1 MKTNRRLLQ
10 TVLLASL
17 LFLSLGTAKAETF
30 QVNGIYYSILS
41 TEPEGIVKVIANPE
55 GEPYSGENITIP
67 STVYYGGLPCKVT
80 SIDPYAF
87 KNSTYSRVT
96 ISGPVKSIGQ
106 YAFQDCKNLT
116 YVKIAEEVTAIQPG
130 TFSGCGSLTDVVMPD
145 GIKQIDGWAFSNCS
159 KLAYIYHYSKNVQN
173 GFHLLGWPTSL
184 TYVGNYAF
192 HNCNKLPDIP
202 TSLYYIGDYAFLS
215 CHSLTSVR
223 IPATV
228 SYIGTNPFAY
238 CSGIESIVVDSDNPA
253 YDSRSNCN
261 AIVYTNY
268 DRIISG
274 CKNTTIPSDIK
285 SIWDYSFAGQKM
297 PFITIGQSVA
307 DIGMNAFIYCSDLKR
322 VRSLATTPPT
332 CGTDAFSGSTNL
344 SSITLYVPN
353 VAKYKSTAPWSE
365 FGNILPLSEWKDY
378 YTITYT
384 IDGEVYATEEVAEG
398 AVITPKE
405 APAKDGF
412 IFYEWKGLPET
423 MPGNHLTVEA
433 VYTEPITFESDG
445 LWYSLCYKGQVA
457 VIANPSG
464 ERYVGN
470 VTIPETVSNEGVEYS
485 VTSIGKDAFRFCS
498 DLTSITIPH
507 SVTSIGYYAFS
518 VCSGLTSITIPNSVA
533 FIGAGPFSYCS
544 ALTSIVVEAGNT
556 VFDSRNNCNAIIHTK
571 TNYLINGC
579 QSTIIPNSVTSIGD
593 YAFSECSGLTSITIP
608 NSVTSIGYEAFRGC
622 SGLTSITIP
631 NTVTRIGDHAFSE
644 CSGLTSIVVEDG
656 NTIYD
661 SRNNCN
667 AFIETKTNKLIS
679 GCQSTIIPNSVTS
692 IGNYAF
698 FSCSS
703 LTSITIPN
711 SVTSIGDD
719 AFYGCSGLTNITIP
733 NSVTSIGNYAFS
745 YCSGL
750 TNITIPNSVTSIG
763 NHAFF
768 SCSSLT
774 SITIPNSVASIGNYA
789 FFSCSS
795 LTSITIP
802 NSVTSIGDSAFKGCM
817 SLHSVRIMA
826 TTPPACDVTAF
837 DGTNKPTLYVPEES
851 VEAYRSTSP
860 WNSEFKAILPL
871 KGWEETFEYDGLFYT
886 PISED
891 KVAVIE
897 SQNGEKYS
905 GIIVI
910 PETVS
915 YDGKNYSVERIA
927 ENAFADCTNLTIITI
942 PKSVTNIGDN
952 AFKNCRKLGYVRNF
966 AVTPP
971 VYDVTEVIFQSGSPI
986 VYVPEES
993 MELYRSHSSWMLSE
1007 YYINSLDNWEEKFV
1021 LNGLYYTIINED
1033 GVKMVENLEEID
1045 HSGDIIIPDTVC
1057 YKGKNYAVKSISGT
1071 FQNCKNLRSITIPNT
1086 VTTIGSSAFYSC
1098 TALTNVIIPNSV
1110 TTIGYSAFR
1119 NCHSLTEMVL
1129 PNSVEQIESYAFNY
1143 CKNLVSITLL
1153 GDSIANIS
1161 VTTFANCDKL
1171 RRFICYAKHVPIL
1184 GYSDNT
1190 PSFKDATLYV
1200 PEECIDAYK
1209 TSKSWSKFAYILPI
1223 KDYKEYYTISYMV
1236 DGVEYAIHEIP
1247 EGTTICPKDTLIK
1260 NGYIFMEWRGLP
1272 ETMPSNNVTVEAV
1285 YAEPI
1290 TFEKDGLYYLTIERD
1305 EVAVIAN
1312 PNEGVYY
1319 SGNIAI
1325 PENVNHD
1332 DRNYIVKEISKDA
1345 FGYCSELTGITIP
1358 KTVTS
1363 IDKSSFSNCQD
1374 LAFIYVESGNI
1385 VYDSRENCNAI
1396 IETETSTL
1404 LRGCK
1409 NTVIPNTVA
1418 VIGQGAFGN
1427 CIGLTS
1433 ITIPNSVTS
1442 VQTRAFKGCSSL
1454 HTVIIAGATSGSL
1467 HVFNDCM
1474 SLKTVYCYAKEA
1486 PKVNAAFVI
1495 CNAPIEEGT
1504 LYVPYSFLENYKAT
1518 AGWKKFGTIL
1528 PITYKVTYMVDGEE
1542 YATDSVYYDEPII
1555 PIDIPAKE
1563 GCIFSGWSEIPDTMP
1578 AHDIVVIGSFEVNR
1592 IENITNDMVVD
1603 VYNLQGIKVKEQVLF
1618 EDLESILPKGM
1629 YIVNG
1634 NKVVVE

>member
-1 MKTNRRLLQ
+1 
-10 TVLLASL
+10 LLASL

-96 ISGPVKSIGQ
+96 ISGSVKSIGQ

-145 GIKQIDGWAFSNCS
+145 GIEQIGDKAFLNCHN
-159 KLAYIYHYSKNVQN
+159 LVYIYHYSKNVQN
-173 GFHLLGWPTSL
+173 GAHLLGWPTLL
-184 TYVGNYAF
+184 TKVGFYSF
-192 HNCNKLPDIP
+192 HGCKFSDIP
-202 TSLYYIGDYAFLS
+202 TSLHYIGDYAFS
-215 CHSLTSVR
+215 DCRNLTSVR

-228 SYIGTNPFAY
+228 SYIGMTPFQG

-253 YDSRSNCN
+253 YDSRNNCN

-274 CKNTTIPSDIK
+274 CKNTTMSSDIK
-285 SIWDYSFAGQKM
+285 SIWERSFYSLDM
-297 PFITIGQSVA
+297 SSITIGQNVA
-307 DIGMNAFIYCSDLKR
+307 DIGRGAFGACYKLKR

-332 CGTDAFSGSTNL
+332 CGTDAFGNIDL

-353 VAKYKSTAPWSE
+353 VTKYKSTAPWSE
-365 FGNILPLSEWKDY
+365 FGNILSLSEWKEY
-378 YTITYT
+378 YTITYMV
-384 IDGEVYATEEVAEG
+384 DGEVYATEEVAEG
-398 AVITPKE
+398 TVITPKE
-405 APAKDGF
+405 APAKDGY
-412 IFYEWKGLPET
+412 ICYEWKGLPEI

-433 VYTEPITFESDG
+433 IYAEPITFESDG

-464 ERYVGN
+464 EKYVGS

-485 VTSIGKDAFRFCS
+485 VTSIGNRAFY
-498 DLTSITIPH
+498 L
-507 SVTSIGYYAFS
+507 
-518 VCSGLTSITIPNSVA
+518 CSGLTSITIPNSVM
-533 FIGAGPFSYCS
+533 
-544 ALTSIVVEAGNT
+544 
-556 VFDSRNNCNAIIHTK
+556 
-571 TNYLINGC
+571 
-579 QSTIIPNSVTSIGD
+579 SIGES
-593 YAFSECSGLTSITIP
+593 AFYLCSGLTSITIP
-608 NSVTSIGYEAFRGC
+608 NSVTSIGDCAF
-622 SGLTSITIP
+622 
-631 NTVTRIGDHAFSE
+631 DY
-644 CSGLTSIVVEDG
+644 CSGLTSIVVEEG
-656 NTIYD
+656 NTFYD

-667 AFIETKTNKLIS
+667 ALIETETNNLIR

-692 IGNYAF
+692 IGELAF
-698 FSCSS
+698 YYCSGLTSITIPNSVTSIGNFAFSGCSGLTS
-703 LTSITIPN
+703 ITIPNSVTSIGIWVFDGCSGLTSIVVEEGNTVYDSRNNCNALIETETNNLIRGCQSTIIPNSVTSIGDHAFDGCSGLTSITIPSSVTSIGEFAFYYCSGLTSITIPNSVTSIGEFAFYYCSGLTSITIPNSVTSIGNLAFYGCSGLTSITIPNSVTSIGNGAFYGCSGLTSITIPN
-711 SVTSIGDD
+711 SVTSIGDY
-719 AFYGCSGLTNITIP
+719 AFYGCSGLTSITIP
-733 NSVTSIGNYAFS
+733 NSVTSIGNNVFQG
-745 YCSGL
+745 CSGL
-750 TNITIPNSVTSIG
+750 TSIIIPNSVTSIG
-763 NHAFF
+763 DLAFYG
-768 SCSSLT
+768 CS
-774 SITIPNSVASIGNYA
+774 G
-789 FFSCSS
+789 

-802 NSVTSIGDSAFKGCM
+802 NSVTSIGDLAFYGCSGLTSITIPNSVTIIGDCAFDGCKGLTSITIPNSVTSIGERAFSYCR

-826 TTPPACDVTAF
+826 TTPPTCDVTAF
-837 DGTNKPTLYVPEES
+837 NETNKPTLYVPEES
-851 VEAYRSTSP
+851 VAVYSSTSP
-860 WNSEFKAILPL
+860 WNSGFKAILPF
-871 KGWEETFEYDGLFYT
+871 KGWEEIFEYDGLYYT

-910 PETVS
+910 PETIS

-952 AFKNCRKLGYVRNF
+952 AFKNCRKL
-966 AVTPP
+966 
-971 VYDVTEVIFQSGSPI
+971 
-986 VYVPEES
+986 
-993 MELYRSHSSWMLSE
+993 
-1007 YYINSLDNWEEKFV
+1007 
-1021 LNGLYYTIINED
+1021 
-1033 GVKMVENLEEID
+1033 
-1045 HSGDIIIPDTVC
+1045 
-1057 YKGKNYAVKSISGT
+1057 
-1071 FQNCKNLRSITIPNT
+1071 
-1086 VTTIGSSAFYSC
+1086 
-1098 TALTNVIIPNSV
+1098 
-1110 TTIGYSAFR
+1110 
-1119 NCHSLTEMVL
+1119 
-1129 PNSVEQIESYAFNY
+1129 
-1143 CKNLVSITLL
+1143 
-1153 GDSIANIS
+1153 
-1161 VTTFANCDKL
+1161 
-1171 RRFICYAKHVPIL
+1171 RRFICYAKHVPVL
-1184 GYSDNT
+1184 GYSDNIS
-1190 PSFKDATLYV
+1190 SFNNATLYV
-1200 PEECIDAYK
+1200 PEESIDEYK
-1209 TSKSWSKFAYILPI
+1209 TNKSWSRFAYILPI
-1223 KDYKEYYTISYMV
+1223 KDYKEYYTITYMV
-1236 DGVEYAIHEIP
+1236 DGAEYAIHELP
-1247 EGTTICPKDTLIK
+1247 EGITILPKDAPTKDGL
-1260 NGYIFMEWRGLP
+1260 IFMEWRGLP
-1272 ETMPSNNVTVEAV
+1272 ETMPSNNVRVEAV
-1285 YAEPI
+1285 YAEPF
-1290 TFEKDGLYYLTIERD
+1290 TFEEDGLYYLTIERD

-1319 SGNIAI
+1319 SGNIVI
-1325 PENVNHD
+1325 PESVNHD
-1332 DRNYIVKEISKDA
+1332 DRKYAVKEISKEA
-1345 FGYCSELTGITIP
+1345 FGDCSELTGITIP
-1358 KTVTS
+1358 QSVTS
-1363 IDKSSFSNCQD
+1363 IDKSSFSGCQN
-1374 LAFIYVESGNI
+1374 LASICIENGNA

-1396 IETETSTL
+1396 IETGTNTL
-1404 LRGCK
+1404 LRGC
-1409 NTVIPNTVA
+1409 NSTVIPNTVA
-1418 VIGQGAFGN
+1418 VIGQEAFAN

-1433 ITIPNSVTS
+1433 ITIPDSVTS

-1454 HTVIIAGATSGSL
+1454 HTVIIAGATSASAF
-1467 HVFNDCM
+1467 VFNDCM

-1486 PKVNAAFVI
+1486 PKVNVAFVI

-1618 EDLESILPKGM
+1618 KDLESILPKGM